1 MTGQSVPIE
10 EKEFIVAF
18 ENPSRFINEK
28 IEEYKQS
35 IIKEFGATDFVI
47 HSTPTS
53 AMQIKLAILCNK
65 TLPVLM
71 TFNRVTIE

>member
-1 MTGQSVPIE
+1 MQAVPIE

-28 IEEYKQS
+28 IEEYKQA
-35 IIKEFGATDFVI
+35 IIKEFGMTDFVI
-47 HSTPTS
+47 HSTPVS
-53 AMQIKLAILCNK
+53 AMQIKVAVLCNK
-65 TLPVLM
+65 SLPVIM